1 MLSNPNFVNK
11 APMSKVN
18 AEKEKLNN
26 YKEQFTT
33 LSSRLSELK
42 K

>member
-18 AEKEKLNN
+18 AEKEKLGN
-26 YKEQFTT
+26 YNEQFKT
-33 LSSRLSELK
+33 LSNRLLELTK
-42 K
+42 